1 MLRRGP
7 VLGHAPRQRLV
18 FSGVGVSGAAPEGA
32 GAFGSLGGGVAV
44 VVQHGG
50 YEGGERLLGAA
61 DLAVTEGGLFEGRDG
76 DLGEALEVLDGV
88 KAEADG
94 IADIEGLDD
103 AVEELR
109 EDLVERWLRDLKKK
123 KFFLLFLLLRFGLF
137 FLLGFFLLLRGW
149 LWDRREKFNLC
160 TLSRTF
166 SAMKMTSFKKTE

>member
-1 MLRRGP
+1 M
-7 VLGHAPRQRLV
+7 
-18 FSGVGVSGAAPEGA
+18 
-32 GAFGSLGGGVAV
+32 
-44 VVQHGG
+44 QHGSN
-50 YEGGERLLGAA
+50 EGGERLLGGA

-123 KFFLLFLLLRFGLF
+123 NSSSCFFSSGLDF
-137 FLLGFFLLLRGW
+137 SSSWGFFSSSVGGFGIGERSS
-149 LWDRREKFNLC
+149 
-160 TLSRTF
+160 TSVLSLEP
-166 SAMKMTSFKKTE
+166 SAQ